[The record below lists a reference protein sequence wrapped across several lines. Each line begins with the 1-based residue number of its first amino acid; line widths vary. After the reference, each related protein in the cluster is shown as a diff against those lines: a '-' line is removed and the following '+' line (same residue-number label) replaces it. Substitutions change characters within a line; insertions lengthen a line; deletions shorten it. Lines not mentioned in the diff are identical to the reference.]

1 MGAAAAQAVRVAP
14 DGAQTVQNLFECGG
28 ASAGCAAAT
37 VDFGG
42 EDDRVFLVL
51 FGTGIRGR
59 RDAGGVSLEMEGE
72 RLAAQYAGA
81 QPDYPGLDQVNVE
94 LPRTLR
100 GKGRVLATLRVE
112 GKAANP
118 VAIDLGDR

>member
-1 MGAAAAQAVRVAP
+1 
-14 DGAQTVQNLFECGG
+14 
-28 ASAGCAAAT
+28 
-37 VDFGG
+37 
-42 EDDRVFLVL
+42 VFLAL

-59 RDAGGVSLEMEGE
+59 RDAGGVSLEIEGE
-72 RLAAQYAGA
+72 RLPAQYAGA
-81 QPDYPGLDQVNVE
+81 QPNYPGLDQVNVE